1 MEISALTGGASAA
14 TISQTKFVDDFNQ
27 FLTLLTAQL
36 QYQDPLDPIDSN
48 EFVAQLVSFTGVE
61 QSIATN
67 KHLEVLIALNKAGQA
82 ASAVGY
88 LGTTIEADGDR
99 IALVDS
105 AAQFLYTLP
114 ENTTATSIIIA
125 NQSGDIAFV
134 GRGNITVGEHSFEWD
149 GLDADGNPQPDGIYK
164 VTVTGFSS
172 DESLLT
178 IPTVIS
184 GRVTGVESVNDSI
197 QLTINGFGVPIE
209 EVRSVVE
216 SSSLVP

>member
-36 QYQDPLDPIDSN
+36 QNQDPLDPLDSN

-67 KHLEVLIALNKAGQA
+67 SHLEDLIALNKAGQA

-105 AAQFLYTLP
+105 ASQFLYTLP

-125 NQSGDIAFV
+125 DQSGDIAFV
-134 GRGNITVGEHSFEWD
+134 GQGNITVGEHSFEWD
-149 GLDADGNPQPDGIYK
+149 GLDANGNPQPDGIYK
-164 VTVTGFSS
+164 VTVTGFAS
-172 DESLLT
+172 DESLLS

-184 GRVTGVESVNDSI
+184 GRVTGVDNVNDGI
-197 QLTINGFGVPIE
+197 QLTINGFGVPLE

-216 SSSLVP
+216 SPPLVP